1 LIGGYVVTTIGWRW
15 TQWIVAIFA
24 VVVSV
29 ITSFMQETHKPTI
42 LRRQLKEERRLEKRH
57 RGRHERLQEA
67 EPDPS
72 TAQDDHSAIFREFI
86 TKVLFRPVHMA
97 CVEPV
102 VGFFT
107 LYISINF
114 GMVYGTSGYCS
125 RRSSVLML
133 SSSAVSWKSGLC

>member
-24 VVVSV
+24 AVVSV
-29 ITSFMQETHKPTI
+29 IVCFMQESHKPTI
-42 LRRQLKEERRLEKRH
+42 LRRQLKQERRHES
-57 RGRHERLQEA
+57 RHEDRQESPPG
-67 EPDPS
+67 EDKTSS
-72 TAQDDHSAIFREFI
+72 TAQGEHSAIFREFI
-86 TKVLFRPVHMA
+86 TKVLFRPFHMA

-114 GMVYGTSGYCS
+114 GMVYG
-125 RRSSVLML
+125 SS
-133 SSSAVSWKSGLC
+133 